1 MKLDLKKLPTDI
13 ALLHKIINDLTAT
26 VDSLTHKLALLRK
39 KQFGVSE
46 WTVYRIRKNLNAPL
60 STCQKSPPKMDP
72 FVEMTVSNRTDEN
85 PQERNKKTQNSS
97 LSLTK
102 AVFIF
107 DELSLT
113 LEGTLSHTQ
122 ITSLLACL
130 NPSC

>member
-1 MKLDLKKLPTDI
+1 MLKSKKISPNIKSQI
-13 ALLHKIINDLTAT
+13 AKRLSDPGIT
-26 VDSLTHKLALLRK
+26 VGGLA

-113 LEGTLSHTQ
+113 LEGTLSPTQ